1 MQSAYTLFRLL
12 TNNTNK
18 RIFSEMNLIVR
29 NTSQLGA
36 AIRRNRKK
44 QGLTQSALAERMHT
58 RQATISTLE
67 KGEAALST
75 FIDALT
81 ALNLEM
87 VIRPRSK
94 ASIQDFLEDTT

>member
-1 MQSAYTLFRLL
+1 MD
-12 TNNTNK
+12 
-18 RIFSEMNLIVR
+18 LIAR
-29 NTSQLGA
+29 NTKQLGA

-44 QGLTQSALAERMHT
+44 QTLTQSALAERMHT

>member
-1 MQSAYTLFRLL
+1 
-12 TNNTNK
+12 
-18 RIFSEMNLIVR
+18 
-29 NTSQLGA
+29 
-36 AIRRNRKK
+36 
-44 QGLTQSALAERMHT
+44 MHT

-67 KGEAALST
+67 KGEAALGT

-94 ASIQDFLEDTT
+94 ASLQDFLEDIA

>member
-1 MQSAYTLFRLL
+1 M
-12 TNNTNK
+12 TNNTYK
-18 RIFSEMNLIVR
+18 RIFMEMDIIAR
-29 NTSQLGA
+29 NAKQLAA
-36 AIRRNRKK
+36 AIRRNRKR

-67 KGEAALST
+67 KGEAALGT

-94 ASIQDFLEDTT
+94 ASLQDFLEDTA

>member
-1 MQSAYTLFRLL
+1 
-12 TNNTNK
+12 
-18 RIFSEMNLIVR
+18 MNLIVR
-29 NTSQLGA
+29 NTKQLGA

>member
-1 MQSAYTLFRLL
+1 
-12 TNNTNK
+12 
-18 RIFSEMNLIVR
+18 MNLIVR
-29 NTSQLGA
+29 NTKQLGA

-44 QGLTQSALAERMHT
+44 QGLTQSALAERMNT